1 MILRMNNKTGLNP
14 EMKNPVQAAF
24 IFDVD
29 GVITN
34 PREKRVTKVELL
46 ERLATELELNTP
58 VILNTGRSNEW
69 MIERVIL
76 PLKDKLNDKTA
87 LSNFF
92 AVGEKGLT
100 WVSFDEDANIKQ
112 GVFNRNGALVE
123 GFDLSVFLDNQTVEH
138 FQTLERETKQLIDSK
153 YSHSTFF
160 DATKKAMI
168 STEMH
173 DGYDQPKYAL
183 EQIQFTADL
192 HELLKREGLEGKFKV
207 DPTTIATDIQIPEA
221 GKHLGAK
228 HILDWLKSANI
239 NPKHFIT
246 FGDSASDLEM
256 ADYLNEQNLSVDFI
270 FVGGKENLSIT
281 RPYRIH
287 YTTKSFDEGTLE
299 YLSGLAS

>member
-1 MILRMNNKTGLNP
+1 M
-14 EMKNPVQAAF
+14 MKNTAWL
-24 IFDVD
+24 FDVD
-29 GVITN
+29 GVVTN
-34 PREKRVTKVELL
+34 PIEKKVTEEKLFGLL
-46 ERLATELELNTP
+46 ENQLKLENP
-58 VILNTGRSNEW
+58 VTLNTGRSNEW
-69 MIERVIL
+69 MIKRVIR
-76 PLKDKLNDKTA
+76 PLEARILDKVILE
-87 LSNFF
+87 NFF

-100 WVSFDEDANIKQ
+100 WVSFNENGELIE
-112 GVFNRNGALVE
+112 GVFDRDGTPIE
-123 GFDLSVFLDNQTVEH
+123 GYDLSVFLGQETVDH
-138 FQTLERETKQLIDSK
+138 FTGLEKEVKELIDSQ

-160 DATKKAMI
+160 DTTKKAMI

-183 EQIQFTADL
+183 EQIQFTKNL

-239 NPKHFIT
+239 NPKHFIA
-246 FGDSASDLEM
+246 FGDSTSDIEM
-256 ADYLNEQNLSVDFI
+256 ADYLNEENLSVDFI
-270 FVGGKENLSIT
+270 FVGGKENLNIT